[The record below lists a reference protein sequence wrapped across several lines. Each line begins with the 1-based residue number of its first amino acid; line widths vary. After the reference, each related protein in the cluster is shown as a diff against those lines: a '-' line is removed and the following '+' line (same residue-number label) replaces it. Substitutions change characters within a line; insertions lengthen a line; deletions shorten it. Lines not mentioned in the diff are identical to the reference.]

1 MTARSSSAPASSP
14 SSASPETAR
23 PGWLSVLPAISLR
36 ASTPSIWRAWPRRCS
51 AARAAAGGPTW
62 PKPAGPTAPRQG
74 LRSRPSKKR
83 WRAPSAVANL
93 PRKKRLKDPD
103 LRDRLYELLEHDHLP
118 YSVGSRF
125 AQLIVCIIVID
136 VLAMVLASVP
146 EFDARFSTLFT
157 AIKVGA
163 VVVFALEYAARLWSV
178 AGHSPRKLSPAQD
191 RVEYALSSLGII
203 DLLAFLPASIA
214 LIAGQRSLLVLF
226 GVLPFFK
233 LVRYSP
239 AMRSLL
245 AALHAERRTLIG
257 CLVILAG
264 AVLVFASLLY
274 AIERDVQP
282 DKFGTIPQA
291 MWWAIVTLGTVG
303 YGDVVP
309 VTALGKTVAVFAIIG
324 GFVLIALPVAIIAT
338 AFADEVRRRD
348 FVVTWGMLARVPL
361 FSHLGASEIAD
372 IMRLLRAQTIESGEV
387 LVRRG
392 DAATSMYFIT
402 AGEVEIDLPNQRVRL
417 SDGTFFG
424 EIALL
429 HRAKRSG
436 TVTATRKTKLLAL
449 DAQDVHALIAR
460 VPALAAHIEQTA
472 KQRLADTPDA
482 QKGDIAADEIAL
494 AAGPGDDTA

>member
-1 MTARSSSAPASSP
+1 VAILAR
-14 SSASPETAR
+14 
-23 PGWLSVLPAISLR
+23 
-36 ASTPSIWRAWPRRCS
+36 RR
-51 AARAAAGGPTW
+51 
-62 PKPAGPTAPRQG
+62 
-74 LRSRPSKKR
+74 
-83 WRAPSAVANL
+83 
-93 PRKKRLKDPD
+93 RLNDPD

-125 AQLIVCIIVID
+125 VRLIISIIILD

-146 EFDARFSTLFT
+146 EFDARIGWLFT
-157 AIKVGA
+157 IIKIGA
-163 VVVFALEYAARLWSV
+163 VIIFALEYAARLWSV
-178 AGHSPRKLSPAQD
+178 VGHSPRKRSPAQD
-191 RVEYALSSLGII
+191 RTEYALSSLGII

-214 LIAGQRSLLVLF
+214 LIAGSRSTLVLL
-226 GVLPFFK
+226 GMLPFFK

-257 CLVILAG
+257 CLVILTG

-274 AIERDVQP
+274 AIEHEVQP

-309 VTALGKTVAVFAIIG
+309 VTPLGKLVPVFTIVG
-324 GFVLIALPVAIIAT
+324 GLTMIALPVAIIST

-348 FVVTWGMLARVPL
+348 FVVTWDMLARVPL
-361 FSHLGASEIAD
+361 FSHLAAAEIAD
-372 IMRLLRAQTIESGEV
+372 IMRLLRAQTIEAGEI

-392 DAATSMYFIT
+392 DAASSMYFIT
-402 AGEVEIDLPNQRVRL
+402 AGEVEIELPSRRVRL

-429 HRAKRSG
+429 RRTKRSG

-449 DAQDVHALIAR
+449 DAQDFHALIER
-460 VPALAAHIEQTA
+460 VPALAAHVRKTA
-472 KQRLADTPDA
+472 KSRLADTGEA
-482 QKGDIAADEIAL
+482 HRGDLADDEIAQ
-494 AAGPGDDTA
+494 AAHEDGVADK

>member
-1 MTARSSSAPASSP
+1 M
-14 SSASPETAR
+14 
-23 PGWLSVLPAISLR
+23 AIL
-36 ASTPSIWRAWPRRCS
+36 TRRG
-51 AARAAAGGPTW
+51 R
-62 PKPAGPTAPRQG
+62 
-74 LRSRPSKKR
+74 
-83 WRAPSAVANL
+83 
-93 PRKKRLKDPD
+93 RLNDPN

-125 AQLIVCIIVID
+125 VRLIVAIVILD
-136 VLAMVLASVP
+136 VLAMILASVP
-146 EFDARFSTLFT
+146 EYDARFGGLFT

-163 VVVFALEYAARLWSV
+163 VVVFALEYLARLWSV
-178 AGHSPRKLSPAQD
+178 VGHSPRKLSPAQD
-191 RVEYALSSLGII
+191 RLEYVFSSLGLI

-214 LIAGQRSLLVLF
+214 LVVGDRTMLVLL

-257 CLVILAG
+257 CLVILLG

-274 AIERDVQP
+274 AIEHDVQP

-309 VTALGKTVAVFAIIG
+309 VTPLGKLVSVFAIVG
-324 GFVLIALPVAIIAT
+324 GLTMIALPVAIIST
-338 AFADEVRRRD
+338 AFADEIRRRD

-361 FSHLGASEIAD
+361 FSHLSATEIAD
-372 IMRLLRAQTIESGEV
+372 IMRLLRARSIESGEI

-392 DAATSMYFIT
+392 DAASSMYFIT
-402 AGEVEIDLPNQRVRL
+402 AGEVEIELPSQRVRL
-417 SDGTFFG
+417 ADGTFFG

-429 HRAKRSG
+429 HRTKRSG
-436 TVTATRKTKLLAL
+436 TVTATRKTRLLAL
-449 DAQDVHALIAR
+449 DAQDFHALIER
-460 VPALAAHIEQTA
+460 MPALAAHVQKTA
-472 KQRLADTPDA
+472 KARIADSA
-482 QKGDIAADEIAL
+482 EAAKGDLAAAEIAQ
-494 AAGPGDDTA
+494 ASHDDQPPKER